1 MLTFLT
7 GGARS
12 GKSSLAVR
20 MANGSGL
27 PVVFLATARPE
38 GDDEW
43 HRRLA
48 RHRAERP
55 EGWTTVEE
63 PVELASAVA
72 AVDGGAALIV
82 DCLTLWVANVVD
94 AGLDDGDVQAAAD
107 TAAAAAAA
115 RGAPTVVVSNE
126 VGSSIVPVDPGV
138 RRYRDLLGRVNAV
151 FASAAD
157 RAYLTVAGRVLPLL
171 DPDDVVGG

>member
-20 MANGSGL
+20 MAAASGL

-43 HRRLA
+43 HTRLG

-55 EGWTTVEE
+55 QEWTTVEE
-63 PVELASAVA
+63 PVELAAAVA
-72 AVDGGAALIV
+72 AADPGAALIV
-82 DCLTLWVANVVD
+82 DCLTLWVANVLD
-94 AGLDDGDVQAAAD
+94 AGLDDGDVEAAA
-107 TAAAAAAA
+107 TKAAAAAAA
-115 RGAPTVVVSNE
+115 RPAPTFVVSNE

-138 RRYRDLLGRVNAV
+138 RRYRDVLGRVNAV
-151 FASAAD
+151 VAEAAD

-171 DPDDVVGG
+171 GPDDVVGG

>member
-20 MANGSGL
+20 MAAGSGL

-38 GDDEW
+38 GDEEW
-43 HRRLA
+43 HERLA

-55 EGWTTVEE
+55 PGWTTVEE
-63 PVELASAVA
+63 SRDLTGAIEGADPQ
-72 AVDGGAALIV
+72 AALVV
-82 DCLTLWVANVVD
+82 DCLTLWVANVLD
-94 AGLDDGDVQAAAD
+94 AGMDDADVE
-107 TAAAAAAA
+107 AAAAKAASAAVA
-115 RGAPTVVVSNE
+115 RAGPTIVVSNE

-138 RRYRDLLGRVNAV
+138 RRYRDLLGRVNAA
-151 FASAAD
+151 FATAAD
-157 RAYLTVAGRVLPLL
+157 RAYLTVAGRMLPLL
-171 DPDDVVGG
+171 DPADVLGG

>member
-20 MANGSGL
+20 MASGSGL

-38 GDDEW
+38 GDEEW
-43 HRRLA
+43 CERLG

-55 EGWTTVEE
+55 EEWTTVEE
-63 PVELASAVA
+63 PVELASAIA
-72 AVDGGAALIV
+72 AVDGGAVLIV
-82 DCLTLWVANVVD
+82 DCLTLWVANVID
-94 AGLDDGDVQAAAD
+94 AGLSDDDVEAVSRKACSAIV
-107 TAAAAAAA
+107 A
-115 RGAPTVVVSNE
+115 RQAPTVVVSNE
-126 VGSSIVPVDPGV
+126 VGSSIVPVDPAV
-138 RRYRDLLGRVNAV
+138 RRYRDVLGRVNAV

>member
-20 MANGSGL
+20 LATASGL

-38 GDDEW
+38 GDEEW
-43 HRRLA
+43 HTRLA

-55 EGWTTVEE
+55 EAWMTVEE
-63 PVELASAVA
+63 PVDLAGAIA
-72 AVDGGAALIV
+72 AVDPQAALVV
-82 DCLTLWVANVVD
+82 DCLTLWVTNM
-94 AGLDDGDVQAAAD
+94 VQAGTADGEVEAVSRKSCQAAV
-107 TAAAAAAA
+107 A
-115 RGAPTVVVSNE
+115 RQGPTVVVSNE
-126 VGSSIVPVDPGV
+126 VGSSIVPVDPAV
-138 RRYRDLLGRVNAV
+138 RRFRDLLGRVNAV
-151 FASAAD
+151 FAASAD

-171 DPDDVVGG
+171 DPDEVVGG

>member
-20 MANGSGL
+20 MALASGL
-27 PVVFLATARPE
+27 PVVFVATARPE

-43 HRRLA
+43 HQRLA

-55 EGWTTVEE
+55 QGWTTVEE
-63 PVELASAVA
+63 PVELASATAACDDGA
-72 AVDGGAALIV
+72 AVIV

-94 AGLDDGDVQAAAD
+94 AGLDDGDIEVAAAK
-107 TAAAAAAA
+107 AAAAAAA
-115 RGAPTVVVSNE
+115 RTAPTFVVSNE
-126 VGSSIVPVDPGV
+126 VGSSIVPVDPAV

-151 FASAAD
+151 FATAAD
-157 RAYLTVAGRVLPLL
+157 RAYLTVAGRVLPLH
-171 DPDDVVGG
+171 DPDDVIGG

>member
-20 MANGSGL
+20 IALASGR
-27 PVVFLATARPE
+27 PVVFVATARPD

-43 HRRLA
+43 HERLA

-55 EGWTTVEE
+55 EAWTTVEE
-63 PVELASAVA
+63 PVHLAEAIAAADSGA
-72 AVDGGAALIV
+72 AVVV
-82 DCLTLWVANVVD
+82 DCLTLWVANV
-94 AGLDDGDVQAAAD
+94 LDVGMSDGEAEAAAVK
-107 TAAAAAAA
+107 AASAASKRTQA
-115 RGAPTVVVSNE
+115 TVVVSNE

-138 RRYRDLLGRVNAV
+138 RRYRDVLGRVNAV
-151 FASAAD
+151 FAAAAD
-157 RAYLTVAGRVLPLL
+157 RAYLTVAGRVVPLL
-171 DPDDVVGG
+171 DPDDIVGG

>member
-20 MANGSGL
+20 MAAASGL
-27 PVVFLATARPE
+27 PVVFIATARPE
-38 GDDEW
+38 GDEEW
-43 HRRLA
+43 YERLA

-55 EGWTTVEE
+55 QGWTTVEE
-63 PVELASAVA
+63 PRELASVIA
-72 AVDGGAALIV
+72 AAEAGAALIV
-82 DCLTLWVANVVD
+82 DCLTLWVANVID
-94 AGLDDGDVQAAAD
+94 AEFDDGDVEAAA
-107 TAAAAAAA
+107 AKAAAAAA
-115 RGAPTVVVSNE
+115 RRAAPTFVVSNE
-126 VGSSIVPVDPGV
+126 VGSSIVPVDPAV

-151 FASAAD
+151 FAAAAD

-171 DPDDVVGG
+171 DPDDVIGG

>member
-20 MANGSGL
+20 MAMASGR

-38 GDDEW
+38 GDEEW
-43 HRRLA
+43 HARLA

-55 EGWTTVEE
+55 AAWTTVEE
-63 PVELASAVA
+63 PVDLADAIA
-72 AVDGGAALIV
+72 AVEPEAALVV
-82 DCLTLWVANVVD
+82 DCLTLWVTNLLDVD
-94 AGLDDGDVQAAAD
+94 KSDEEAEAMSRTCCEAI
-107 TAAAAAAA
+107 AA
-115 RGAPTVVVSNE
+115 RHGPTIVVSNE

-138 RRYRDLLGRVNAV
+138 RRYRDVLGRVNAV
-151 FASAAD
+151 FAGAAD
-157 RAYLTVAGRVLPLL
+157 RAFLTVAGRVLPLL
-171 DPDDVVGG
+171 DADDVVGG

>member
-20 MANGSGL
+20 MATATGL

-38 GDDEW
+38 GDAEW
-43 HRRLA
+43 HDRLA

-55 EGWTTVEE
+55 SGWTTVEE
-63 PVELASAVA
+63 PRDLHGGIA
-72 AVDGGAALIV
+72 AVEPGAALIV
-82 DCLTLWVANVVD
+82 DCLTLWVTNVVD
-94 AGLDDGDVQAAAD
+94 AGLDDDDVERSAAK
-107 TAAAAAAA
+107 AAAAAGA
-115 RGAPTVVVSNE
+115 RQGPTFVVSNE
-126 VGSSIVPVDPGV
+126 VGSSIVPVDPTV
-138 RRYRDLLGRVNAV
+138 RRFRDLLGRVNAV

-157 RAYLTVAGRVLPLL
+157 RAYLTVAGRVVPLL
-171 DPDDVVGG
+171 DPDDFVGA

>member
-20 MANGSGL
+20 LAAASGL

-43 HRRLA
+43 HARLA

-55 EGWTTVEE
+55 GAWSTIEE
-63 PVELASAVA
+63 PVDLAGAIA
-72 AVDGGAALIV
+72 AADTQAALVV
-82 DCLTLWVANVVD
+82 DCLTLWVTNVVQ
-94 AGLDDGDVQAAAD
+94 AGMVDDEVEALSRKAC
-107 TAAAAAAA
+107 TAIVA
-115 RGAPTVVVSNE
+115 RQAPTFVVSNE
-126 VGSSIVPVDPGV
+126 VGSSIVPVDPAV
-138 RRYRDLLGRVNAV
+138 RRYRDLLGRVNAM
-151 FASAAD
+151 FASSAD
-157 RAYLTVAGRVLPLL
+157 RAYLTVAGRMLPLL

>member
-20 MANGSGL
+20 MAAASGL
-27 PVVFLATARPE
+27 PVVFIATARPE

-43 HRRLA
+43 HGRLA

-55 EGWTTVEE
+55 EGWTTIEE
-63 PVELASAVA
+63 PVELAAAIAAADHAA
-72 AVDGGAALIV
+72 AVIV
-82 DCLTLWVANVVD
+82 DCLTLWVANLMD
-94 AGLDDGDVQAAAD
+94 AGLDDSDVETLSRTSCEAI
-107 TAAAAAAA
+107 AA
-115 RGAPTVVVSNE
+115 RQAPTVVVSNE
-126 VGSSIVPVDPGV
+126 VGSSIVPVDPAV

-151 FASAAD
+151 FAAAAD

-171 DPDDVVGG
+171 DPDDVIGG

>member
-20 MANGSGL
+20 MAAASGL

-43 HRRLA
+43 HERLA

-55 EGWTTVEE
+55 QGWTTVEE
-63 PVELASAVA
+63 PVELATAISAA
-72 AVDGGAALIV
+72 DGDAALVV
-82 DCLTLWVANVVD
+82 DCLTLWVANVLD
-94 AGLDDGDVQAAAD
+94 AGMDDDDVEAAA
-107 TAAAAAAA
+107 TKAASASLV
-115 RGAPTVVVSNE
+115 RPGPTIVVSNE

-138 RRYRDLLGRVNAV
+138 RRYRDVLGRVNVV
-151 FASAAD
+151 FASTAD

-171 DPDDVVGG
+171 DPDDVIGG